1 MKHVISYI
9 CSKKHQSSLRQALSV
24 NENINHIEMKDLDQ
38 LQQTLQFGTQFDLIV
53 SDTLLT
59 DLSLSRDK
67 IIVWNIE
74 SENVEQ
80 LDHSIREKLVGEE
93 IDNFTSMPLH
103 LFNHFSRLPVDVF
116 IKMLK
121 NGKSHYVQRFL
132 AKDEITKEDID
143 TFGARGITELWI
155 EKDSLKFFSK
165 EVIGVIK
172 EEIQQKTILIDDVQI
187 SENIFNSLGDM
198 IQKVGVKS
206 AVVDL
211 CDTWMTSLA
220 KSSLTCMHS
229 PVRVWYQRLSQDSTL
244 NFHFKLVRLT
254 TLLCG
259 QYVLSTDWV
268 SKDEQAARL
277 AGVALFADMSL
288 TNPNYIHY
296 RSYEMIEDLK
306 GEEKLLVS
314 SHAQRSSQM
323 ISQVNFV
330 AKDIS
335 LLVAQHHGCP
345 DGERFPQRISANVSA
360 LAYIYIL
367 SEEMAYSLL
376 KDSNLSMQIAFEGL
390 RKKFNGTPVLN
401 YLTALPKILDI
412 Y

>member
-1 MKHVISYI
+1 MKHVITYVK
-9 CSKKHQSSLRQALSV
+9 SKVHQHSLRNALSL
-24 NENINHIEMKDLDQ
+24 NENINHIEMKDLEQ
-38 LQQTLQFGTQFDLIV
+38 LQQMLQFGTKFDLIV
-53 SDTLLT
+53 SDLILE
-59 DLSLSRDK
+59 DFKPIGDK
-67 IIVWNIE
+67 LIVWDIE
-74 SENVEQ
+74 SQEVAELHNAIKEKIVLELYEN
-80 LDHSIREKLVGEE
+80 H
-93 IDNFTSMPLH
+93 TSMPLH

-116 IKMLK
+116 IKMQK
-121 NGKSHYVQRFL
+121 NGKSHFVQRFL
-132 AKDEITKEDID
+132 ANDEITQEDLD
-143 TFGARGITELWI
+143 AFKARGISELWI
-155 EKDSLKFFSK
+155 EKDSLKSFSK
-165 EVIGVIK
+165 EVIALIK
-172 EEIQQKTILIDDVQI
+172 EEIQHKTILIDDVQV
-187 SENIFNSLGDM
+187 SENIFKSLGDM

-211 CDTWMTSLA
+211 CDTWMTNLA

-229 PVRVWYQRLSQDSTL
+229 PVKDWYLRLSQDSSL
-244 NFHFKLVRLT
+244 DFHFKLVRLT

-288 TNPNYIHY
+288 NNPNYIHY
-296 RSYEMIEDLK
+296 RSYEMIQDLK

-323 ISQVNFV
+323 ISQVNFI

-345 DGERFPQRISANVSA
+345 DGEKIPQRISANVSA
-360 LAYIYIL
+360 LAYIYML

-376 KDSNLSMQIAFEGL
+376 KDSNLSMEVVFEGL
-390 RKKFNGTPVLN
+390 KKKFSGTPVLN
-401 YLTALPKILDI
+401 YLSALPRILDI